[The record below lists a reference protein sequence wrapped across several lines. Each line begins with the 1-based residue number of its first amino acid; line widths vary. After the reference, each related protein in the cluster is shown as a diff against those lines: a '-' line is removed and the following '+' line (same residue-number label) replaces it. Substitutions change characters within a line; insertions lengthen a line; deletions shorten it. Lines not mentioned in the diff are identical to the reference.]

1 MKARVALSATLIVAL
16 GVLAGSSQAKHNS
29 AASLSP
35 QAVLDWNTNAVSL
48 VLQAQHPREVTPPAT
63 RSLFQA
69 EGSLYVSYVQAAVY
83 NAAIAI
89 GGRYEPY
96 GYSLF
101 APEGA
106 SANAAVAQ
114 AAHDVLMYYLA
125 SPASPMLTSTQI
137 ATLDGWLSSSLAPI
151 PDGQAK
157 TDGISVGKAAALGIE
172 AIRSND
178 GRDGAEGNYG
188 TGAVAPGA
196 WVLTPGPFT
205 FAQTPWLGSMHP
217 FVLESADQ
225 FKAKAPPELSSDK
238 WAKDFN
244 ETKAYGRI
252 DSTVRSDDQRKTAFF
267 WNANVT
273 NQFNRELRDAA
284 SQYDMDLVDAAHLL
298 AAGDLAAE
306 DAAMATWHSKYT
318 YLFWR
323 PLTAIRNAGID
334 ANSKTAADS
343 TWSPL
348 IAHPNHPE
356 WPSAHGSVSGA
367 LTQVLAEVLETK
379 DINITIWGGLEGPT
393 PTALSTSRHY
403 DSINDIRDEVA
414 NARVWGGFH
423 YRSATTAA
431 LKLGEKVAHWDL
443 QHAFRPV
450 KGGD

>member
-16 GVLAGSSQAKHNS
+16 GVLAGSSQAKHSS
-29 AASLSP
+29 AAVLSP
-35 QAVLDWNTNAVSL
+35 QAVLDWNANAVAL

-83 NAAIAI
+83 NAAVAI

-101 APEGA
+101 APHGA

-114 AAHDVLMYYLA
+114 AAHDVLTYYLA
-125 SPASPMLTSTQI
+125 SPLSPMLTPAQI
-137 ATLDGWLSSSLAPI
+137 ATLDGWLNTSLTAI

-157 TDGISVGKAAALGIE
+157 TDGISVGRAAALGIE

-205 FAQTPWLGSMHP
+205 FAQTPWLGWMHP

-225 FKAKAPPELSSDK
+225 FKSKAPPALSSDK
-238 WAKDFN
+238 WAREFN
-244 ETKAYGRI
+244 ETKAYGRV
-252 DSTVRSDDQRKTAFF
+252 DSMVRTDDQKRTAYF

-284 SQYDMDLVDAAHLL
+284 AQYDMDLVDAAHLL

-306 DAAMATWHSKYT
+306 DAAMATWYSKYT

-334 ANSKTAADS
+334 GNSKTAVAS

-348 IAHPNHPE
+348 ITHPNHPE

-367 LTQVLAEVLETK
+367 LTQVIAEVLGTK
-379 DINITIWGGLEGPT
+379 DVNITVWGGENGASTLT
-393 PTALSTSRHY
+393 TSRHY
-403 DSINDIRDEVA
+403 DSINDIRDEVE

-423 YRSATTAA
+423 YRSSTDAG
-431 LKLGEKVAHWDL
+431 LKLGAKIAHWDL

-450 KGGD
+450 DGD

>member
-1 MKARVALSATLIVAL
+1 MKARVALLAMLILAL
-16 GVLAGSSQAKHNS
+16 GIFAGAGSSQAKHNS

-35 QAVLDWNTNAVSL
+35 QAVLDWNANAVSL
-48 VLQAQHPREVTPPAT
+48 VLLAQHPREVTPPAT
-63 RSLFQA
+63 RSLFQG

-83 NAAIAI
+83 NAAVAI

-96 GYSLF
+96 GFSLF

-106 SANAAVAQ
+106 SADAAVAQ
-114 AAHDVLMYYLA
+114 AAHDVLAYYLT
-125 SPASPMLTSTQI
+125 PILTVAQV
-137 ATLDGWLSSSLAPI
+137 ATLDGWLTTSLGAI
-151 PDGQAK
+151 PNGQAK

-178 GRDGAEGNYG
+178 GRDGPEGNYG
-188 TGAVAPGA
+188 TGPIAPGA

-225 FKAKAPPELSSDK
+225 FNAKAPPELSSNK

-244 ETKAYGRI
+244 ETKAYGRV
-252 DSTVRSDDQRKTAFF
+252 DSTVRTDDQKRTAYF
-267 WNANVT
+267 WNGNVT

-284 SQYDMDLVDAAHLL
+284 TQYDMDLIDAAHLL

-306 DAAMATWHSKYT
+306 DAAMATWHAKYT

-323 PLTAIRNAGID
+323 PLTAIQNAGID
-334 ANSKTAADS
+334 GNSKTTADS
-343 TWSPL
+343 TWAPL
-348 IAHPNHPE
+348 ITHPNHPE

-367 LTQVLAEVLETK
+367 LTQVLAEVLGTK
-379 DINITIWGGLEGPT
+379 DVNLTIWGGENGSA
-393 PTALSTSRHY
+393 ALTTSRRY

-423 YRSATTAA
+423 FRSSTGAG
-431 LKLGEKVAHWDL
+431 LNLGEKVAHWDL
-443 QHAFRPV
+443 QHAFRRV

>member
-1 MKARVALSATLIVAL
+1 MKARIALFATLILAL
-16 GVLAGSSQAKHNS
+16 AVLAGSSQAKHSS

-35 QAVLDWNTNAVSL
+35 QTVLDWNANAVNL

-83 NAAIAI
+83 NAAVAI

-96 GYSLF
+96 GFSLF
-101 APEGA
+101 APDGA

-114 AAHDVLMYYLA
+114 AAHDVLAYYLT
-125 SPASPMLTSTQI
+125 PMLTSAQVAI
-137 ATLDGWLSSSLAPI
+137 LDGWLNTSLAAI

-157 TDGISVGKAAALGIE
+157 TDGISVGHAAALGIE

-188 TGAVAPGA
+188 TGAIAPGA

-205 FAQTPWLGSMHP
+205 FAQTPWLGWMHP

-225 FKAKAPPELSSDK
+225 FKSKAPPELSSNK
-238 WAKDFN
+238 WAKEFN
-244 ETKAYGRI
+244 ETKAYGRV
-252 DSTVRSDDQRKTAFF
+252 DSAVRTDDQKRTAYF

-284 SQYDMDLVDAAHLL
+284 TQYDMDLVDAAHLL

-306 DAAMATWHSKYT
+306 DAAMATWHAKYT
-318 YLFWR
+318 HLFWR

-334 ANSKTAADS
+334 GNSKTAADP
-343 TWSPL
+343 TWAPL
-348 IAHPNHPE
+348 ITHPNHPE
-356 WPSAHGSVSGA
+356 WVSAHGSVSGA
-367 LTQVLAEVLETK
+367 LTQVLAEVLGTK
-379 DINITIWGGLEGPT
+379 DVNITIWGGENGSA
-393 PTALSTSRHY
+393 ALTTSRHY
-403 DSINDIRDEVA
+403 ESINDIRDEVE

-423 YRSATTAA
+423 YRSSTDAG
-431 LKLGEKVAHWDL
+431 LKLGEKIAHWDL
-443 QHAFRPV
+443 QHAFRPM

>member
-1 MKARVALSATLIVAL
+1 MKARVALLATLILAL
-16 GVLAGSSQAKHNS
+16 AILAGAASSQAKHS
-29 AASLSP
+29 TAAGLSP
-35 QAVLDWNTNAVSL
+35 QAVLDWNANAVSL
-48 VLQAQHPREVTPPAT
+48 VLVAQHPREAGSPPT
-63 RSLFQA
+63 RSLFQG

-83 NAAIAI
+83 NAAVAI

-101 APEGA
+101 APNGA

-114 AAHDVLMYYLA
+114 AAHDVLAYYLT
-125 SPASPMLTSTQI
+125 PMLTSTQI
-137 ATLDGWLSSSLAPI
+137 ATMLEAPLIASLGAI

-178 GRDGAEGNYG
+178 GRDGPQGNYG
-188 TGAVAPGA
+188 TGAIAPGA

-225 FKAKAPPELSSDK
+225 FTSKAPPKLHSGE

-244 ETKAYGRI
+244 ETKAIGRI
-252 DSTVRSDDQRKTAFF
+252 DSPRTDDQTKTAYF
-267 WNANVT
+267 WNGNVT
-273 NQFNRELRDAA
+273 NQFNRELRDVATH
-284 SQYDMDLVDAAHLL
+284 YDMDLVDAAHLL
-298 AAGDLAAE
+298 AAGDLISV

-334 ANSKTAADS
+334 GNPKTVADS
-343 TWSPL
+343 LWAPL
-348 IAHPNHPE
+348 ITHPNHPE

-367 LTQVLAEVLETK
+367 LTQVIAEVLGK
-379 DINITIWGGLEGPT
+379 RNHLDITIWGGENGSA
-393 PTALSTSRHY
+393 ALSTSRQY
-403 DSINDIRDEVA
+403 DSIKDIRDEVA
-414 NARVWGGFH
+414 DARVWAGFH
-423 YRSATTAA
+423 YRGATAA
-431 LKLGEKVAHWDL
+431 GLQLGEKVARWDL
-443 QHAFRPV
+443 EHAFRRV
-450 KGGD
+450 KGD